1 MLGEESEPDR
11 DDGDEAAD
19 VRRPPV
25 PPLQRLARA
34 LEDDDDDVELVA
46 TPRLP
51 SKPGKRARSAV
62 QGRLDLGPTG
72 AYETPALTLLHLPKD
87 AGRNRSDEHTYEL
100 PSLTRITYA
109 VLCLKTKQP

>member
-72 AYETPALTLLHLPKD
+72 ASETPALTLPDPPK
-87 AGRNRSDEHTYEL
+87 APGRNRSPHRDALAKNDRL
-100 PSLTRITYA
+100 PATEPEDIGGRG
-109 VLCLKTKQP
+109 